1 MLVNSCPPTMWLE
14 SVWPPWQAFCKRRP
28 LTWHYSHKLL
38 VLPDIWEV
46 PEDSTVSL
54 SPGFTSVRRETI
66 SASRLRVAEVRI
78 VSTNSAGHWQSAAE
92 CRLQSPPPSPPLPP
106 SSHFIHP
113 LLLHISSCLCFLHP
127 LYHLK
132 FSCFPPVEGTIQCRG
147 TPEVTATRKCIETA
161 GRGGGE
167 ESKKSNGKRLNRGKE
182 DCQTQRMK
190 KRKTARK
197 MES

>member
-1 MLVNSCPPTMWLE
+1 MWLCRPSRTYSAHHFDKKVLASMLVNSCPPTMWLE

-92 CRLQSPPPSPPLPP
+92 CRLQSPPP
-106 SSHFIHP
+106 
-113 LLLHISSCLCFLHP
+113 LLLLFLLPLTSSILYSYTSLPASASSIHSTILNSLAFP
-127 LYHLK
+127 LWKVQY
-132 FSCFPPVEGTIQCRG
+132 S
-147 TPEVTATRKCIETA
+147 A
-161 GRGGGE
+161 E
-167 ESKKSNGKRLNRGKE
+167 EH
-182 DCQTQRMK
+182 
-190 KRKTARK
+190 
-197 MES
+197 